1 MPPVTA
7 KQVPDM
13 LSRCWHCARSIA
25 LGLFVLAFA
34 TSAFA
39 LTFPALTG
47 RVVDEAGI
55 LDPAA
60 KTALEQKLADF
71 ETKTTGQLVVVTL
84 KSLQGTSIED
94 YGYQLGRH
102 WQIGQKGKNS
112 GAILIVAPNER
123 KVRIEVGY
131 GLEGT
136 LTDAV
141 SKLIIENSVIPRLRA
156 NDFAGGIGR
165 GVDDIIQAASTDSEE
180 WKARARQRPD
190 NEPDLL
196 DVLALLF
203 FLLIFF
209 MIVSSVARRGRGST
223 QTGAGPRRGARGPI
237 IVGIPGSWGPLG
249 SPWSGGSGGFG
260 GGGGSFG
267 GGGASG
273 SFLLG
278 RTDHP
283 DAAAAPPTDGTA
295 ILSDL
300 DKQSI
305 TAAIRAAEEKTAA
318 EIFCV
323 IARACGDYRLV
334 PIAWAA
340 VLALAVPL
348 SLINF
353 TSWPAGI
360 IYLIQLSTFIVAAVV
375 LSLPIVRFRIVPRRR
390 MWERAHAEAMHQFLV
405 QGTSR
410 TEQCTGVL
418 IFASVAERYA
428 EIIADH
434 RINREIKS
442 ETWANAISTLI
453 SAIKDGRPGDGFVAA
468 VNLCGEQLAR
478 HFPPGA
484 RNPSKR
490 PDKLVET

>member
-60 KTALEQKLADF
+60 KAALEQKLADF

-141 SKLIIENSVIPRLRA
+141 SKLIIENSIIPRLRA

-180 WKARARQRPD
+180 WKARARQRSD

-283 DAAAAPPTDGTA
+283 DAAAAPPTGGTA

-323 IARACGDYRLV
+323 IERACGDYRLV

-340 VLALAVPL
+340 VIEFAVPL
-348 SLINF
+348 SSINF
-353 TSWPAGI
+353 TFWPAGI
-360 IYLIQLSTFIVAAVV
+360 IYLIQLSTFIVAALV

-390 MWERAHAEAMHQFLV
+390 MWERAHAEAMHQFLA
-405 QGTSR
+405 QGTYR

-428 EIIADH
+428 EIIAD
-434 RINREIKS
+434 RRNNVEIKS

-468 VNLCGEQLAR
+468 VNLCGDQLAR
-478 HFPPGA
+478 QFPPGA
-484 RNPSKR
+484 RNPNER
-490 PDKLVET
+490 PDKVVEI